1 MADTT
6 VTNVTNANKSIVGR
20 ATSALTDIRRFM
32 NEPAAKRA
40 LPTVLALVVT
50 FIGIILFISMREP
63 AKTTL
68 FSSLSEADKSK
79 VVESLRQNG
88 INVSLDSATGEIL
101 VPSTDYY
108 QSKMLLAAEGLPES
122 LPSGYDNLNDLPMG
136 TSRSVEAVKI
146 RQGLENELARSI
158 NEISGIL
165 GARVHL
171 AIPEKSVF
179 IRERG
184 KPTASVFVKLGAGRS
199 LGGNQIRAIVH
210 LVSSSVPN
218 LPSENV
224 TVVDQHGNL
233 LSKPTDDPTSAMSN
247 RQLEYTMK
255 LEQVYRQRV
264 ISLLTPILGAG
275 NITAQVSVDVDFTT
289 QNVTEEIVDP
299 ESSAIRSEQ
308 ATQDITSEPEAQG
321 IPGAVANTPPL
332 AAELAT
338 DAPAVQSS
346 GSNIKSQSSSSIKNY
361 EVSKRVTATRNPTG
375 TIKRIV
381 AAILIREK
389 FVTNEEGER
398 VLKKISDAEKASI
411 QALVRDAIGFKEERG
426 DSITITG
433 GEFVEDIQLIDV
445 PWYENSAIREL
456 LGKLFTILV
465 LAIVT
470 FGALRPLLSRIL
482 VPGGEG
488 VGLPG
493 GTISVADEDEE
504 EQEKIEVQEGESL
517 EDIKAKLKPKKSAI
531 SADMLDTANTY
542 DDKVAIIRMIVG
554 DEAGRVSSVFRNM
567 MKEGS
572 NASSEEQG

>member
-6 VTNVTNANKSIVGR
+6 VSNINEGKSNLITK
-20 ATSALTDIRRFM
+20 TSSAITDIRRIL

-40 LPTVLALVVT
+40 LPTALALIVT
-50 FIGIILFISMREP
+50 FVGIILFISFREP
-63 AKTTL
+63 SKTTL

-88 INVSLDSATGEIL
+88 INVSLDSATGEVL

-122 LPSGYDNLNDLPMG
+122 LPNGYDSLDNMPMG

-146 RQGLENELARSI
+146 RNGLENELARSI

-171 AIPEKSVF
+171 AIPDKSVF
-179 IRERG
+179 VRERG
-184 KPTASVFVKLGAGRS
+184 KPTASVFIKLGAGRS
-199 LGGNQIRAIVH
+199 LGENQVRAIVH

-233 LSKPTDDPTSAMSN
+233 LSKPSDDINSAMSN

-264 ISLLTPILGAG
+264 LSLLTPILGAG
-275 NITAQVSVDVDFTT
+275 NITAQVNVDVDFTT
-289 QNVTEEIVDP
+289 QNITEEVVDP
-299 ESSAIRSEQ
+299 EASALRSEQ
-308 ATQDITSEPEAQG
+308 ATQDITSEPQAQG
-321 IPGAVANTPPL
+321 VPGAVANTPPL

-338 DAPAVQSS
+338 ENPVPTQAQP
-346 GSNIKSQSSSSIKNY
+346 NIKSQSSSSIKNY
-361 EVSKRVTATRNPTG
+361 EVSKRVSTTTNPTG
-375 TIKRIV
+375 SIKRIV
-381 AAILIREK
+381 AAILIRDK
-389 FVTNEEGER
+389 LVINELGEQ
-398 VLKKISDAEKASI
+398 VLQKISDEEKANLE
-411 QALVRDAIGFKEERG
+411 ALVRDAIGFRENRG
-426 DSITITG
+426 DSITISS
-433 GEFVEDIQLIDV
+433 GEFVEDMQVVEV

-482 VPGGEG
+482 VPTAAVAGGPG
-488 VGLPG
+488 VA
-493 GTISVADEDEE
+493 IAEDEE
-504 EQEKIEVQEGESL
+504 EEAEEKIEVAEGESL

-567 MKEGS
+567 MKQ
-572 NASSEEQG
+572 NAKSEEES

>member
-6 VTNVTNANKSIVGR
+6 VSNVTEGKSNLITKTSNAI
-20 ATSALTDIRRFM
+20 TDIRRIL

-40 LPTVLALVVT
+40 LPTALALIVT
-50 FIGIILFISMREP
+50 FIGIILFISLREP
-63 AKTTL
+63 SKTTL

-88 INVSLDSATGEIL
+88 INVSLDSATGEVL

-122 LPSGYDNLNDLPMG
+122 LPNGYDSLDNMPMG

-146 RQGLENELARSI
+146 RHGLENELARSV

-179 IRERG
+179 VRERG

-199 LGGNQIRAIVH
+199 LGENQIRAIVH

-233 LSKPTDDPTSAMSN
+233 LSKPSDDINSAMSN

-264 ISLLTPILGAG
+264 LSLLTPILGAG
-275 NITAQVSVDVDFTT
+275 NITAQVNVDVDFTT
-289 QNVTEEIVDP
+289 QNITEEVVDP
-299 ESSAIRSEQ
+299 EASALRSEQ
-308 ATQDITSEPEAQG
+308 ATQDITSEPQAQG

-338 DAPAVQSS
+338 ENPVPTQAQP
-346 GSNIKSQSSSSIKNY
+346 NIKSQSSSSIKNY
-361 EVSKRVTATRNPTG
+361 EVSKRVSTTTNPTG

-381 AAILIREK
+381 AAILVRDK
-389 FVTNEEGER
+389 LVTNELGEK
-398 VLKKISDAEKASI
+398 VLQKISDDEKANYE
-411 QALVRDAIGFKEERG
+411 ALVRDAIGFRENRG
-426 DSITITG
+426 DSITISS
-433 GEFVEDIQLIDV
+433 GEFIEDIQVIEV

-482 VPGGEG
+482 VPTAA
-488 VGLPG
+488 VGHGPG
-493 GTISVADEDEE
+493 MAIAEE
-504 EQEKIEVQEGESL
+504 EEEEEESKIEVAEGESL

-567 MKEGS
+567 MKQ
-572 NASSEEQG
+572 NAKSEEES

>member
-6 VTNVTNANKSIVGR
+6 VTNLNEGKSNLITRTSNAI
-20 ATSALTDIRRFM
+20 TDIRRIL

-40 LPTVLALVVT
+40 LPTALALIVT
-50 FIGIILFISMREP
+50 FIGIILFISFREP
-63 AKTTL
+63 SKTTL

-88 INVSLDSATGEIL
+88 INVSLDSATGEVL

-122 LPSGYDNLNDLPMG
+122 LPNGYDSLDNMPMG

-146 RQGLENELARSI
+146 RNGLENELARSI

-171 AIPEKSVF
+171 AIPDKSVF
-179 IRERG
+179 VRERG

-199 LGGNQIRAIVH
+199 LGENQIRAIVH

-233 LSKPTDDPTSAMSN
+233 LSKPSDDINSAMSN

-264 ISLLTPILGAG
+264 LSLLTPILGAG
-275 NITAQVSVDVDFTT
+275 NITAQVNVDVDFTT
-289 QNVTEEIVDP
+289 QNITEEVVDP
-299 ESSAIRSEQ
+299 EASALRSEQ
-308 ATQDITSEPEAQG
+308 ATQDITSEPQAQG

-338 DAPAVQSS
+338 ENPVPTQTQP
-346 GSNIKSQSSSSIKNY
+346 NIKSQSSSSIKNY
-361 EVSKRVTATRNPTG
+361 EVSKRVSTTTNPTG

-381 AAILIREK
+381 AAILIRDK
-389 FVTNEEGER
+389 LVINELGEQ
-398 VLKKISDAEKASI
+398 VLQKISDEEKANLE
-411 QALVRDAIGFKEERG
+411 ALVRDAIGFRENRG
-426 DSITITG
+426 DSITISS
-433 GEFVEDIQLIDV
+433 GEFVEDIQVVEV

-482 VPGGEG
+482 VPTAAVAGGAG
-488 VGLPG
+488 V
-493 GTISVADEDEE
+493 AMAEDEE
-504 EQEKIEVQEGESL
+504 EEAEEKIEVAEGESL

-567 MKEGS
+567 MKQ
-572 NASSEEQG
+572 NAKSEEES

>member
-6 VTNVTNANKSIVGR
+6 VSNVTEGKSNLITKTSNAI
-20 ATSALTDIRRFM
+20 TDIRRIL

-40 LPTVLALVVT
+40 LPTALALIVT
-50 FIGIILFISMREP
+50 FIGIILFISLREP
-63 AKTTL
+63 SKTTL

-88 INVSLDSATGEIL
+88 INVSLDSATGEVL

-122 LPSGYDNLNDLPMG
+122 LPNGYDSLDNMPMG

-146 RQGLENELARSI
+146 RHGLENELARSV

-179 IRERG
+179 VRERG

-199 LGGNQIRAIVH
+199 LGENQIRAIVH

-233 LSKPTDDPTSAMSN
+233 LSKPSDDINSAMSN

-264 ISLLTPILGAG
+264 LSLLTPILGAG
-275 NITAQVSVDVDFTT
+275 NITAQVNVDVDFTT
-289 QNVTEEIVDP
+289 QNITEEVVDP
-299 ESSAIRSEQ
+299 EASALRSEQ
-308 ATQDITSEPEAQG
+308 ATQDITSEPQAQG

-338 DAPAVQSS
+338 ENPVPTQAQP
-346 GSNIKSQSSSSIKNY
+346 NIKSQSSSSIKNY
-361 EVSKRVTATRNPTG
+361 EVSKRVSTTTNPTG

-381 AAILIREK
+381 AAILVRDK
-389 FVTNEEGER
+389 LVTNELGEK
-398 VLKKISDAEKASI
+398 VLQKISDDEKANYE
-411 QALVRDAIGFKEERG
+411 ALVRDAIGFRENRG
-426 DSITITG
+426 DSITISS
-433 GEFVEDIQLIDV
+433 GEFIEDIQVVEV

-482 VPGGEG
+482 VPTAA
-488 VGLPG
+488 VGHGPG
-493 GTISVADEDEE
+493 MAIAEE
-504 EQEKIEVQEGESL
+504 EEEEEESKIEVAEGESL

-567 MKEGS
+567 MKQ
-572 NASSEEQG
+572 NAKSEEES

>member
-6 VTNVTNANKSIVGR
+6 ITNLNEGKSNLITRTSNAI
-20 ATSALTDIRRFM
+20 TDIRRIL

-40 LPTVLALVVT
+40 LPTALALIVT
-50 FIGIILFISMREP
+50 FIGIILFISFREP
-63 AKTTL
+63 TKTTL

-88 INVSLDSATGEIL
+88 INVSLDSATGEVL

-122 LPSGYDNLNDLPMG
+122 LPNGYDSLDNMPMG

-146 RQGLENELARSI
+146 RNGLENELARSI

-171 AIPEKSVF
+171 AIPDKSVF
-179 IRERG
+179 VRERG

-199 LGGNQIRAIVH
+199 LGENQIRAIVH

-233 LSKPTDDPTSAMSN
+233 LSKPSDDINSAMSN

-264 ISLLTPILGAG
+264 LSLLTPILGAG
-275 NITAQVSVDVDFTT
+275 NITAQVNVDVDFTT
-289 QNVTEEIVDP
+289 QNITEEVVDP
-299 ESSAIRSEQ
+299 EASALRSEQ
-308 ATQDITSEPEAQG
+308 ATQDITSEPQAQG

-338 DAPAVQSS
+338 ENPAPTQAQP
-346 GSNIKSQSSSSIKNY
+346 NIKSQSSSSIKNY
-361 EVSKRVTATRNPTG
+361 EVSKRISTTTNPTG

-381 AAILIREK
+381 AAILIRDK
-389 FVTNEEGER
+389 LVINDLGEQ
-398 VLKKISDAEKASI
+398 VLQKISDEEKANLE
-411 QALVRDAIGFKEERG
+411 ALVRDAIGFRENRG
-426 DSITITG
+426 DSITISS
-433 GEFVEDIQLIDV
+433 GEFVEDLQVVEV

-456 LGKLFTILV
+456 LGKLFTILI

-482 VPGGEG
+482 VPTGAVAGGPG
-488 VGLPG
+488 VS
-493 GTISVADEDEE
+493 IAQDDDEE
-504 EQEKIEVQEGESL
+504 EEEDKIEVAEGESL

-567 MKEGS
+567 MKQ
-572 NASSEEQG
+572 NAKTEEES

>member
-6 VTNVTNANKSIVGR
+6 VSNINEGKGNLITK
-20 ATSALTDIRRFM
+20 TSSAITDIRRIL

-40 LPTVLALVVT
+40 LPTALALIVT
-50 FIGIILFISMREP
+50 FIGIILFISFREP
-63 AKTTL
+63 SKTTL

-88 INVSLDSATGEIL
+88 INVSLDSATGEVL

-122 LPSGYDNLNDLPMG
+122 LPNGYDDLDNIPMG

-146 RQGLENELARSI
+146 RNGLENELARSV

-179 IRERG
+179 VRERG

-199 LGGNQIRAIVH
+199 LGENQIRAIVH

-233 LSKPTDDPTSAMSN
+233 LSKPSDDINSAMSN

-264 ISLLTPILGAG
+264 LSLLTPILGPG
-275 NITAQVSVDVDFTT
+275 NITAQVNVDVDFTT
-289 QNVTEEIVDP
+289 QNITEEIVDP
-299 ESSAIRSEQ
+299 EGSALRSEQ
-308 ATQDITSEPEAQG
+308 ATQDTTSEPQAQG
-321 IPGAVANTPPL
+321 VPGAVANTPPL

-338 DAPAVQSS
+338 ENPAAAQSQP
-346 GSNIKSQSSSSIKNY
+346 NIKSQSSSSIKNY
-361 EVSKRVTATRNPTG
+361 EVSKRVSTTTNPTG

-381 AAILIREK
+381 AAILIRDK
-389 FVTNEEGER
+389 LVTNEIGEQ
-398 VLKKISDAEKASI
+398 VLQKISEEEKTNLE
-411 QALVRDAIGFKEERG
+411 ALVRDAIGFRENRG
-426 DSITITG
+426 DSITISS
-433 GEFVEDIQLIDV
+433 GEFIEDLEVIEV

-482 VPGGEG
+482 VPAGSGAMVGG
-488 VGLPG
+488 PG
-493 GTISVADEDEE
+493 IAAEE
-504 EQEKIEVQEGESL
+504 EEEEEEDKIEVAEGESL

-567 MKEGS
+567 MKQ
-572 NASSEEQG
+572 NAKSEEQN

>member
-6 VTNVTNANKSIVGR
+6 VTNITDDKKNSLIGKTSNAI
-20 ATSALTDIRRFM
+20 TDIRRFM

-50 FIGIILFISMREP
+50 FIGILLFISMREP

-122 LPSGYDNLNDLPMG
+122 LPSGYDNLDNLPMG

-184 KPTASVFVKLGAGRS
+184 NPTASIFVKLGAGRS
-199 LGGNQIRAIVH
+199 LGENQIRAIVH

-218 LPSENV
+218 LPSQNV

-233 LSKPTDDPTSAMSN
+233 LSKPSDDPTAAMSN

-264 ISLLTPILGAG
+264 LSLLTPILGAG
-275 NITAQVSVDVDFTT
+275 NITAQVNVDVDFTT

-338 DAPAVQSS
+338 EAPASNQS

-361 EVSKRVTATRNPTG
+361 EVSKRVTATQNPTG

-389 FVTNEEGER
+389 LVTNEAGER
-398 VLKKISDAEKASI
+398 VLEKISDEEKASL
-411 QALVRDAIGFKEERG
+411 QALVRDAIGFKDERG
-426 DSITITG
+426 DSITISS
-433 GEFVEDIQLIDV
+433 GEFVEDIQMIEV

-470 FGALRPLLSRIL
+470 FGVLRPLLSRIL
-482 VPGGEG
+482 VPAGQAAG
-488 VGLPG
+488 VP
-493 GTISVADEDEE
+493 GTISIADEE
-504 EQEKIEVQEGESL
+504 EEEEDKIEVQEGESL

-567 MKEGS
+567 MKQGS
-572 NASSEEQG
+572 TSSEEQN

>member
-6 VTNVTNANKSIVGR
+6 VSNINEGKSNLITKTSNAI
-20 ATSALTDIRRFM
+20 TDIRRIL

-40 LPTVLALVVT
+40 LPTALALIVT
-50 FIGIILFISMREP
+50 FVGIILFISFREP
-63 AKTTL
+63 SKTTL

-88 INVSLDSATGEIL
+88 INVSLDSATGEVL

-122 LPSGYDNLNDLPMG
+122 LPNGYDSLDNMPMG

-146 RQGLENELARSI
+146 RNGLENELARSI

-171 AIPEKSVF
+171 AIPDKSVF
-179 IRERG
+179 VRERG

-199 LGGNQIRAIVH
+199 LGENQIRAIVH

-233 LSKPTDDPTSAMSN
+233 LSKPSDDINSAMSN

-264 ISLLTPILGAG
+264 LSLLTPILGAG
-275 NITAQVSVDVDFTT
+275 NITAQVNVDVDFTT
-289 QNVTEEIVDP
+289 QNITEEVVDP
-299 ESSAIRSEQ
+299 EASALRSEQ
-308 ATQDITSEPEAQG
+308 ATQDITSEPQAQG

-338 DAPAVQSS
+338 ENPVPTQAQP
-346 GSNIKSQSSSSIKNY
+346 NIKSQSSSSIKNY
-361 EVSKRVTATRNPTG
+361 EVSKRVSTTTNPTG

-381 AAILIREK
+381 AAILIRDK
-389 FVTNEEGER
+389 LVINELGEQ
-398 VLKKISDAEKASI
+398 VLQKISDEEKANLE
-411 QALVRDAIGFKEERG
+411 ALVRDAIGFRENRG
-426 DSITITG
+426 DSITISS
-433 GEFVEDIQLIDV
+433 GEFVEDLQVVEV

-456 LGKLFTILV
+456 LGKLFTILI

-482 VPGGEG
+482 VPTAAVAGGPG
-488 VGLPG
+488 VA
-493 GTISVADEDEE
+493 IAQDEE
-504 EQEKIEVQEGESL
+504 EEEEDKIEVAEGESL

-567 MKEGS
+567 MKQNS
-572 NASSEEQG
+572 

>member
-6 VTNVTNANKSIVGR
+6 VTNLNEGKSNLITRTSNAI
-20 ATSALTDIRRFM
+20 TDIRRIL

-40 LPTVLALVVT
+40 LPTALALIVT
-50 FIGIILFISMREP
+50 FIGIILFISFREP
-63 AKTTL
+63 SKTTL

-88 INVSLDSATGEIL
+88 INVSLDSATGEVL

-122 LPSGYDNLNDLPMG
+122 LPNGYDSLDNMPMG

-146 RQGLENELARSI
+146 RNGLENELARSI

-171 AIPEKSVF
+171 AIPDKSVF
-179 IRERG
+179 VRERG

-199 LGGNQIRAIVH
+199 LGENQIRAIVH

-233 LSKPTDDPTSAMSN
+233 LSKPSDDINSAMSN

-264 ISLLTPILGAG
+264 LSLLTPILGAG
-275 NITAQVSVDVDFTT
+275 NITAQVNVDVDFTT
-289 QNVTEEIVDP
+289 QNITEEVVDP
-299 ESSAIRSEQ
+299 EASALRSEQ
-308 ATQDITSEPEAQG
+308 ATQDITSEPQAQG

-338 DAPAVQSS
+338 ENPVPTQAQP
-346 GSNIKSQSSSSIKNY
+346 NIKSQSSSSIKNY
-361 EVSKRVTATRNPTG
+361 EVSKRVSTTTNPTG

-381 AAILIREK
+381 AAILIRDK
-389 FVTNEEGER
+389 LVINELGEQ
-398 VLKKISDAEKASI
+398 VLQKISDEEKANLE
-411 QALVRDAIGFKEERG
+411 ALVRDAIGFRENRG
-426 DSITITG
+426 DSITISS
-433 GEFVEDIQLIDV
+433 GEFVEDMQVVEV

-482 VPGGEG
+482 VPTAAVAGGAG
-488 VGLPG
+488 V
-493 GTISVADEDEE
+493 AMAEDEE
-504 EQEKIEVQEGESL
+504 EEEEEKIEVAEGESL

-567 MKEGS
+567 MKQ
-572 NASSEEQG
+572 NAKSEEES

>member
-6 VTNVTNANKSIVGR
+6 VTNANENKSNLITR
-20 ATSALTDIRRFM
+20 TNSYITNIRRFLD
-32 NEPAAKRA
+32 EPAAKRA
-40 LPTVLALVVT
+40 LPTVLALIVAFVGILI
-50 FIGIILFISMREP
+50 FITMKEP

-68 FSSLSEADKSK
+68 FSSLTEGDKAK
-79 VVESLRQNG
+79 VVESLRQKG
-88 INVSLDSATGEIL
+88 IDVSLDSATGEVL

-122 LPSGYDNLNDLPMG
+122 LPSGYDNLSDLPMG

-146 RQGLENELARSI
+146 RQSQESELARSI

-171 AIPEKSVF
+171 AIPDKSVF
-179 IRERG
+179 VREKG
-184 KPTASVFVKLGAGRS
+184 NPTASVFVKLGAGRS
-199 LGGNQIRAIVH
+199 LGENQVRAIVH

-233 LSKPTDDPTSAMSN
+233 LSRPSNDPTSALSN

-275 NITAQVSVDVDFTT
+275 NITAQVNVDVDFTT

-299 ESSAIRSEQ
+299 EGTALRSEQ
-308 ATQDITSEPEAQG
+308 ATQDLTSEPEAIG
-321 IPGAVANTPPL
+321 IPGAVANTPPI
-332 AAELAT
+332 AADLAT
-338 DAPAVQSS
+338 GAPESAPA
-346 GSNIKSQSSSSIKNY
+346 GSKVKSQSSSSIKNY
-361 EVSKRVTATRNPTG
+361 EVSKRVTAIRNPTG
-375 TIKRIV
+375 QIKRIV
-381 AAILIREK
+381 AAILVRDKMVMNELGENVLQKLSEEEK
-389 FVTNEEGER
+389 SNLE
-398 VLKKISDAEKASI
+398 S
-411 QALVRDAIGFKEERG
+411 LVRDAIGFKQERG
-426 DSITITG
+426 DSITISS
-433 GEFVEDIQLIDV
+433 GEFVDEIALSTV

-470 FGALRPLLSRIL
+470 FGALRPLLNRIL
-482 VPGGEG
+482 VP
-488 VGLPG
+488 VG
-493 GTISVADEDEE
+493 GTMVDGSVGAGSMDDEE
-504 EQEKIEVQEGESL
+504 EEEDKIEVQEGESL

-531 SADMLDTANTY
+531 SPDMLDTANTY
-542 DDKVAIIRMIVG
+542 DDKVAVIRMIVG
-554 DEAGRVSSVFRNM
+554 DEAGRVSSVFKAL
-567 MKEGS
+567 MKQGNKKE
-572 NASSEEQG
+572 AEES

>member
-6 VTNVTNANKSIVGR
+6 VTNANENKSNLITR
-20 ATSALTDIRRFM
+20 TNSYITNIRRFLD
-32 NEPAAKRA
+32 EPAAKRA
-40 LPTVLALVVT
+40 LPTVLALIVAFV
-50 FIGIILFISMREP
+50 GILIFISMKEP

-68 FSSLSEADKSK
+68 FSSLTEGDKAK
-79 VVESLRQNG
+79 VVESLRQKG
-88 INVSLDSATGEIL
+88 IDVSLDSATGEVL

-122 LPSGYDNLNDLPMG
+122 MPSGYDNLSDLPMG

-146 RQGLENELARSI
+146 RQSQESELARSI

-171 AIPEKSVF
+171 AIPDKSVF
-179 IRERG
+179 VREKG
-184 KPTASVFVKLGAGRS
+184 NPTASVFVKLGAGRS
-199 LGGNQIRAIVH
+199 LGENQVRAIVH

-233 LSKPTDDPTSAMSN
+233 LSRPTNDPTSALSN

-275 NITAQVSVDVDFTT
+275 NITAQVNVDVDFTT

-299 ESSAIRSEQ
+299 EGTALRSEQ
-308 ATQDITSEPEAQG
+308 ATQDLTSEPEAIG
-321 IPGAVANTPPL
+321 IPGAVANTPPI
-332 AAELAT
+332 AADLAT
-338 DAPAVQSS
+338 GAPESAPA
-346 GSNIKSQSSSSIKNY
+346 GSKVKSQSSSSIKNY
-361 EVSKRVTATRNPTG
+361 EVSKRVTAIRNPTG
-375 TIKRIV
+375 QIKRIV
-381 AAILIREK
+381 AAILVRDKMVMNELGENVLQKLSEEEK
-389 FVTNEEGER
+389 SNLE
-398 VLKKISDAEKASI
+398 S
-411 QALVRDAIGFKEERG
+411 LVRDAIGFKQERG
-426 DSITITG
+426 DSITISS
-433 GEFVEDIQLIDV
+433 GEFVDEIALSTV

-470 FGALRPLLSRIL
+470 FGALRPLLNRIL
-482 VPGGEG
+482 VP
-488 VGLPG
+488 VG
-493 GTISVADEDEE
+493 GTMVDGSVGAGSMDDEE
-504 EQEKIEVQEGESL
+504 EEEDKIEVQEGESL

-531 SADMLDTANTY
+531 SPDMLDTANTY
-542 DDKVAIIRMIVG
+542 DDKVAVIRMIVG
-554 DEAGRVSSVFRNM
+554 DEAGRVSSVFKAL
-567 MKEGS
+567 MKQGNKKE
-572 NASSEEQG
+572 AEES

>member
-6 VTNVTNANKSIVGR
+6 VSNINEGKSSLITK
-20 ATSALTDIRRFM
+20 TSSAITDIRRIL

-40 LPTVLALVVT
+40 LPTALALIVT
-50 FIGIILFISMREP
+50 FVGIILFISFREP
-63 AKTTL
+63 SKTTL

-88 INVSLDSATGEIL
+88 INVSLDSATGEVL

-122 LPSGYDNLNDLPMG
+122 LPNGYDSLDNMPMG

-146 RQGLENELARSI
+146 RNGLENELARSI

-171 AIPEKSVF
+171 AIPDKSVF
-179 IRERG
+179 VRERG

-199 LGGNQIRAIVH
+199 LGENQIRAIVH

-233 LSKPTDDPTSAMSN
+233 LSKPSDDINSAMSN

-264 ISLLTPILGAG
+264 LSLLTPILGAG
-275 NITAQVSVDVDFTT
+275 NITAQVNVDVDFTT
-289 QNVTEEIVDP
+289 QNITEEVVDP
-299 ESSAIRSEQ
+299 EASALRSEQ
-308 ATQDITSEPEAQG
+308 ATQDITSEPQAQG

-338 DAPAVQSS
+338 ENPVPTQAQP
-346 GSNIKSQSSSSIKNY
+346 NIKSQSSSSIKNY
-361 EVSKRVTATRNPTG
+361 EVSKRVSTTTNPTG

-381 AAILIREK
+381 AAILIRDK
-389 FVTNEEGER
+389 LVINELGEQ
-398 VLKKISDAEKASI
+398 VLQKISDEEKANLE
-411 QALVRDAIGFKEERG
+411 ALVRDAIGFRENRG
-426 DSITITG
+426 DSITISS
-433 GEFVEDIQLIDV
+433 GEFVEDMQVVEV

-482 VPGGEG
+482 VPTAAVAGGPG
-488 VGLPG
+488 V
-493 GTISVADEDEE
+493 AMAQDEE
-504 EQEKIEVQEGESL
+504 EEEEDKIEVAEGESL

-567 MKEGS
+567 MKQ
-572 NASSEEQG
+572 NTKSEEES

>member
-6 VTNVTNANKSIVGR
+6 VSNINEGKSNLITK
-20 ATSALTDIRRFM
+20 TSSAITDIRRIL

-40 LPTVLALVVT
+40 LPTALALIVT
-50 FIGIILFISMREP
+50 FVGIILFISFREP
-63 AKTTL
+63 SKTTL

-88 INVSLDSATGEIL
+88 INVSLDSATGEVL

-122 LPSGYDNLNDLPMG
+122 LPNGYDSLDNMPMG

-146 RQGLENELARSI
+146 RNGLENELARSI

-171 AIPEKSVF
+171 AIPDKSVF
-179 IRERG
+179 VRERG

-199 LGGNQIRAIVH
+199 LGENQIRAIVH

-233 LSKPTDDPTSAMSN
+233 LSKPSDDINSAMSN

-264 ISLLTPILGAG
+264 LSLLTPILGAG
-275 NITAQVSVDVDFTT
+275 NITAQVNVDVDFTT
-289 QNVTEEIVDP
+289 QNITEEVVDP
-299 ESSAIRSEQ
+299 EASALRSEQ
-308 ATQDITSEPEAQG
+308 ATQDITSEPQAQG

-338 DAPAVQSS
+338 ENPVPTQAQP
-346 GSNIKSQSSSSIKNY
+346 NIKSQSSSSIKNY
-361 EVSKRVTATRNPTG
+361 EVSKRVSTTTNPTG

-381 AAILIREK
+381 AAILIRDK
-389 FVTNEEGER
+389 LVINELGEQ
-398 VLKKISDAEKASI
+398 VLQKISDEEKANLE
-411 QALVRDAIGFKEERG
+411 ALVRDAIGFRENRG
-426 DSITITG
+426 DSITISS
-433 GEFVEDIQLIDV
+433 GEFVEDMQVVEV

-482 VPGGEG
+482 VPTAAVAGGPG
-488 VGLPG
+488 VA
-493 GTISVADEDEE
+493 IAQDEE
-504 EQEKIEVQEGESL
+504 EEEEDKIEVAEGESL

-567 MKEGS
+567 MKQNS
-572 NASSEEQG
+572 KSEEES

>member
-6 VTNVTNANKSIVGR
+6 VTNLNEGKSNLITRTSNAI
-20 ATSALTDIRRFM
+20 TDIRRIL

-40 LPTVLALVVT
+40 LPTALALIVT
-50 FIGIILFISMREP
+50 FIGIILFISFREP
-63 AKTTL
+63 SKTTL

-88 INVSLDSATGEIL
+88 INVSLDSATGEVL

-122 LPSGYDNLNDLPMG
+122 LPNGYDSLDNMPMG

-146 RQGLENELARSI
+146 RNGLENELARSI

-171 AIPEKSVF
+171 AIPDKSVF
-179 IRERG
+179 VRERG

-199 LGGNQIRAIVH
+199 LGENQIRAIVH

-233 LSKPTDDPTSAMSN
+233 LSKPSDDINSAMSN

-264 ISLLTPILGAG
+264 LSLLTPILGAG
-275 NITAQVSVDVDFTT
+275 NITAQVNVDVDFTT
-289 QNVTEEIVDP
+289 QNITEEVVDP
-299 ESSAIRSEQ
+299 EASALRSEQ
-308 ATQDITSEPEAQG
+308 ATQDITSEPQAQG

-338 DAPAVQSS
+338 ENPVPTQAQP
-346 GSNIKSQSSSSIKNY
+346 NIKSQSSSSIKNY
-361 EVSKRVTATRNPTG
+361 EVSKRVSTTTNPTG

-381 AAILIREK
+381 AAILIRDK
-389 FVTNEEGER
+389 LVINELGEQ
-398 VLKKISDAEKASI
+398 VLQKISEEEKANLES
-411 QALVRDAIGFKEERG
+411 LVRDAIGFRENRG
-426 DSITITG
+426 DSITISS
-433 GEFVEDIQLIDV
+433 GEFVDDLQVVEV

-456 LGKLFTILV
+456 LGKLFTILI

-482 VPGGEG
+482 VPTAAVAGGPG
-488 VGLPG
+488 VA
-493 GTISVADEDEE
+493 IAEDEE
-504 EQEKIEVQEGESL
+504 EEAEEKIEVAEGESL

-567 MKEGS
+567 MKQ
-572 NASSEEQG
+572 NAKSEEES

>member
-6 VTNVTNANKSIVGR
+6 VSNINEGKSNLITK
-20 ATSALTDIRRFM
+20 TSSAITDIRRIL

-40 LPTVLALVVT
+40 LPTALALIVT
-50 FIGIILFISMREP
+50 FVGIILFISFREP
-63 AKTTL
+63 SKTTL

-88 INVSLDSATGEIL
+88 INVSLDSATGEVL

-122 LPSGYDNLNDLPMG
+122 LPNGYDSLDNMPMG

-146 RQGLENELARSI
+146 RNGLENELARSI

-171 AIPEKSVF
+171 AIPDKSVF
-179 IRERG
+179 VRERG

-199 LGGNQIRAIVH
+199 LGENQIRAIVH

-233 LSKPTDDPTSAMSN
+233 LSKPSDDINSAMSN

-264 ISLLTPILGAG
+264 LSLLTPILGAG
-275 NITAQVSVDVDFTT
+275 NITAQVNVDVDFTT
-289 QNVTEEIVDP
+289 QNITEEVVDP
-299 ESSAIRSEQ
+299 EASALRSEQ
-308 ATQDITSEPEAQG
+308 ATQDITSEPQAQG

-338 DAPAVQSS
+338 ENPVPTQAQP
-346 GSNIKSQSSSSIKNY
+346 NIKSQSSSSIKNY
-361 EVSKRVTATRNPTG
+361 EVSKRVSTTTNPTG

-381 AAILIREK
+381 AAILIRDK
-389 FVTNEEGER
+389 LVINELGEQ
-398 VLKKISDAEKASI
+398 VLQKISDEEKANLE
-411 QALVRDAIGFKEERG
+411 ALVRDAIGFRENRG
-426 DSITITG
+426 DSITISS
-433 GEFVEDIQLIDV
+433 GEFVEDMQVVEV

-482 VPGGEG
+482 VPTAAVAGGPG
-488 VGLPG
+488 V
-493 GTISVADEDEE
+493 AMAQDEE
-504 EQEKIEVQEGESL
+504 EEEEEKIEVAEGESL

-567 MKEGS
+567 MKQNS
-572 NASSEEQG
+572 KSEEES

>member
-6 VTNVTNANKSIVGR
+6 VSNINEGKSNLITK
-20 ATSALTDIRRFM
+20 TSSAITDIRRIL

-40 LPTVLALVVT
+40 LPTAVALIVT
-50 FIGIILFISMREP
+50 FVAIILFISFREP
-63 AKTTL
+63 SKTTL

-88 INVSLDSATGEIL
+88 INVSLDSATGEVL

-122 LPSGYDNLNDLPMG
+122 LPNGYDSLDNMPMG

-146 RQGLENELARSI
+146 RNGLENELARSI

-171 AIPEKSVF
+171 AIPDKSVF
-179 IRERG
+179 VRERG

-199 LGGNQIRAIVH
+199 LGENQIRAIVH

-233 LSKPTDDPTSAMSN
+233 LSKPSDDINSAMSN

-264 ISLLTPILGAG
+264 LSLLTPILGAG
-275 NITAQVSVDVDFTT
+275 NITAQVNVDVDFTT
-289 QNVTEEIVDP
+289 QNITEEVVDP
-299 ESSAIRSEQ
+299 EASALRSEQ
-308 ATQDITSEPEAQG
+308 ATQDITSEPQAQG

-338 DAPAVQSS
+338 ENPVPTQAQP
-346 GSNIKSQSSSSIKNY
+346 NIKSQSSSSIKNY
-361 EVSKRVTATRNPTG
+361 EVSKRVSTTTNPTG

-381 AAILIREK
+381 AAILIRDK
-389 FVTNEEGER
+389 LVINELGEQ
-398 VLKKISDAEKASI
+398 VLQKISDEEKANLE
-411 QALVRDAIGFKEERG
+411 ALVRDAIGFRENRG
-426 DSITITG
+426 DSITISS
-433 GEFVEDIQLIDV
+433 GEFVEDLQVVEV

-456 LGKLFTILV
+456 LGKLFTILI

-482 VPGGEG
+482 IPTAAVAGGPG
-488 VGLPG
+488 VSI
-493 GTISVADEDEE
+493 TQDEDEE
-504 EQEKIEVQEGESL
+504 EQEDKIEVAEGESL

-567 MKEGS
+567 MKQ
-572 NASSEEQG
+572 NAKSEEES

>member
-6 VTNVTNANKSIVGR
+6 ISNASEGKSLIAR
-20 ATSALTDIRRFM
+20 TTSAITDIRRIL

-40 LPTVLALVVT
+40 LPTALALIVT
-50 FIGIILFISMREP
+50 FIGIILFISFREP

-68 FSSLSEADKSK
+68 FSSLSESDKSK

-122 LPSGYDNLNDLPMG
+122 LPSGYDNLDNLPMG

-146 RQGLENELARSI
+146 RHSLESELARSV

-179 IRERG
+179 VRERG

-199 LGGNQIRAIVH
+199 LGENQIRAIVH
-210 LVSSSVPN
+210 LVSSSVAN

-233 LSKPTDDPTSAMSN
+233 LSKPTNDPTSAMSN

-264 ISLLTPILGAG
+264 LSLLTPILGAG
-275 NITAQVSVDVDFTT
+275 NITAQVNVDVDFTT
-289 QNVTEEIVDP
+289 QNITEEIVDP
-299 ESSAIRSEQ
+299 EGSVLRSEQ
-308 ATQDITSEPEAQG
+308 ATQDTTSEPEAQG

-332 AAELAT
+332 AADLAT
-338 DAPAVQSS
+338 ESPVATQAQSK
-346 GSNIKSQSSSSIKNY
+346 IKSQSSSSIKNY
-361 EVSKRVTATRNPTG
+361 EVSKRVSTTTNPTG

-381 AAILIREK
+381 AAILIRDK
-389 FVTNEEGER
+389 FVFNELGER
-398 VLKKISDAEKASI
+398 VLQKISDEEKANI
-411 QALVRDAIGFKEERG
+411 EALVRDAIGFRENRG
-426 DSITITG
+426 DSITISS
-433 GEFVEDIQLIDV
+433 GEFVEDIEVIDV

-470 FGALRPLLSRIL
+470 FGALRPLLGRIL
-482 VPGGEG
+482 VPAGAG
-488 VGLPG
+488 VGIAGPG
-493 GTISVADEDEE
+493 ISVSEDDEE
-504 EQEKIEVQEGESL
+504 EEQDKIEVQEG
-517 EDIKAKLKPKKSAI
+517 
-531 SADMLDTANTY
+531 
-542 DDKVAIIRMIVG
+542 
-554 DEAGRVSSVFRNM
+554 
-567 MKEGS
+567 
-572 NASSEEQG
+572 

>member
-6 VTNVTNANKSIVGR
+6 VSNINEGKSNLITK
-20 ATSALTDIRRFM
+20 TSSAITDIRRIL

-40 LPTVLALVVT
+40 LPTALALIVT
-50 FIGIILFISMREP
+50 FVGIILFISFREP
-63 AKTTL
+63 SKTTL

-88 INVSLDSATGEIL
+88 INVSLDSATGEVL

-122 LPSGYDNLNDLPMG
+122 LPNGYDSLDNMPMG

-146 RQGLENELARSI
+146 RNGLENELARSI

-171 AIPEKSVF
+171 AIPDKSVF
-179 IRERG
+179 VRERG

-199 LGGNQIRAIVH
+199 LGENQIRAIVH

-233 LSKPTDDPTSAMSN
+233 LSKPSDDINSAMSN

-264 ISLLTPILGAG
+264 LSLLTPILGPG
-275 NITAQVSVDVDFTT
+275 NITAQVNVDVDFTT
-289 QNVTEEIVDP
+289 QNITEEVVDP
-299 ESSAIRSEQ
+299 EASALRSEQ
-308 ATQDITSEPEAQG
+308 ATQDITSEPQAQG

-338 DAPAVQSS
+338 ENPVPTQAQP
-346 GSNIKSQSSSSIKNY
+346 NIKSQSSSSIKNY
-361 EVSKRVTATRNPTG
+361 EVSKRVSTTTNPTG

-381 AAILIREK
+381 AAILIRDK
-389 FVTNEEGER
+389 LVINELGEQ
-398 VLKKISDAEKASI
+398 VLQKISDEEKANLE
-411 QALVRDAIGFKEERG
+411 ALVRDAIGFRENRG
-426 DSITITG
+426 DSITISS
-433 GEFVEDIQLIDV
+433 GEFVEDLQVVEV

-456 LGKLFTILV
+456 LGKLFTILI

-482 VPGGEG
+482 VPTAAVAGGPG
-488 VGLPG
+488 VA
-493 GTISVADEDEE
+493 IAQDEE
-504 EQEKIEVQEGESL
+504 EEEEDKIEVAEGESL

-567 MKEGS
+567 MKQNS
-572 NASSEEQG
+572 KSEEES

>member
-6 VTNVTNANKSIVGR
+6 VTNLNESKSNLISRTSNAI
-20 ATSALTDIRRFM
+20 TDIRRIL

-40 LPTVLALVVT
+40 LPTALALIVT
-50 FIGIILFISMREP
+50 FIGIILFISFREP
-63 AKTTL
+63 SKTTL

-88 INVSLDSATGEIL
+88 INVSLDSATGEVL

-122 LPSGYDNLNDLPMG
+122 LPNGYDSLDNMPMG

-146 RQGLENELARSI
+146 RNGLENELARSI

-171 AIPEKSVF
+171 AIPDKSVF
-179 IRERG
+179 VRERG

-199 LGGNQIRAIVH
+199 LGENQIRAIVH

-233 LSKPTDDPTSAMSN
+233 LSKPSDDINSAMSN

-264 ISLLTPILGAG
+264 LSLLTPILGAG
-275 NITAQVSVDVDFTT
+275 NITAQVNVDVDFTT
-289 QNVTEEIVDP
+289 QNITEEVVDP
-299 ESSAIRSEQ
+299 EASALRSEQ
-308 ATQDITSEPEAQG
+308 ATQDITSEPQAQG
-321 IPGAVANTPPL
+321 VPGAVANTPPL

-338 DAPAVQSS
+338 ENPVPTQAQP
-346 GSNIKSQSSSSIKNY
+346 NIKSQSSSSIKNY
-361 EVSKRVTATRNPTG
+361 EVSKRVSTTTNPTG

-381 AAILIREK
+381 AAILIRDK
-389 FVTNEEGER
+389 LVINELGEQ
-398 VLKKISDAEKASI
+398 VLQKISDEEKANLE
-411 QALVRDAIGFKEERG
+411 ALVRDAIGFRENRG
-426 DSITITG
+426 DSITISS
-433 GEFVEDIQLIDV
+433 GEFVEDILVVEV

-456 LGKLFTILV
+456 LGKLFTILI

-482 VPGGEG
+482 VPTAAVAGGPG
-488 VGLPG
+488 VA
-493 GTISVADEDEE
+493 IAEDEE
-504 EQEKIEVQEGESL
+504 EDEEDKIEVAEGESL

-567 MKEGS
+567 MKQ
-572 NASSEEQG
+572 NAKSEEES

>member
-6 VTNVTNANKSIVGR
+6 VSNINEGKSNLIKKTSNAI
-20 ATSALTDIRRFM
+20 TDIRRIL

-40 LPTVLALVVT
+40 LPTALALIVT
-50 FIGIILFISMREP
+50 FIGIILFISFREP
-63 AKTTL
+63 SKTTL

-79 VVESLRQNG
+79 VVQSLRQNG
-88 INVSLDSATGEIL
+88 INVSLDSATGEVL

-122 LPSGYDNLNDLPMG
+122 LPNGYESLDNMPMG

-146 RQGLENELARSI
+146 RNGLENELARSI

-171 AIPEKSVF
+171 AIPDKSVF
-179 IRERG
+179 VRERG

-199 LGGNQIRAIVH
+199 LGENQIRAIVH

-233 LSKPTDDPTSAMSN
+233 LSKPSDDINSAMSN

-264 ISLLTPILGAG
+264 LSLLTPILGAG
-275 NITAQVSVDVDFTT
+275 NITAQVNVDVDFTT
-289 QNVTEEIVDP
+289 QNITEEVVDP
-299 ESSAIRSEQ
+299 EASALRSEQ
-308 ATQDITSEPEAQG
+308 ATQDITSEPQAQG

-338 DAPAVQSS
+338 ENPVPTQAQP
-346 GSNIKSQSSSSIKNY
+346 NIKSQSSSSIKNY
-361 EVSKRVTATRNPTG
+361 EVSKRVSTTTNPTG

-381 AAILIREK
+381 AAILIRDK
-389 FVTNEEGER
+389 LVINELGEQ
-398 VLKKISDAEKASI
+398 VLQKISDEEKENLE
-411 QALVRDAIGFKEERG
+411 ALVRDAIGFRENRG
-426 DSITITG
+426 DSITISS
-433 GEFVEDIQLIDV
+433 GEFVDDLQVVEV

-456 LGKLFTILV
+456 LGKLFTILI

-482 VPGGEG
+482 VPTAAVAGGPG
-488 VGLPG
+488 V
-493 GTISVADEDEE
+493 AMAEDEE
-504 EQEKIEVQEGESL
+504 EEAEEKIEVAEGESL

-567 MKEGS
+567 MKQ
-572 NASSEEQG
+572 NAKSEEES

>member
-6 VTNVTNANKSIVGR
+6 VTNANENKSNLITR
-20 ATSALTDIRRFM
+20 TNSYITNIRRFLD
-32 NEPAAKRA
+32 EPAAKRA
-40 LPTVLALVVT
+40 LPTVLALIVAFVGILI
-50 FIGIILFISMREP
+50 FITMKEP

-68 FSSLSEADKSK
+68 FSSLTEGDKAK
-79 VVESLRQNG
+79 VVESLRQKG
-88 INVSLDSATGEIL
+88 IDVSLDSATGEVL

-122 LPSGYDNLNDLPMG
+122 LPSGYDNLSDLPMG

-146 RQGLENELARSI
+146 RQRQESELARSI

-171 AIPEKSVF
+171 AIPDKSVF
-179 IRERG
+179 VREKG
-184 KPTASVFVKLGAGRS
+184 NPTASVFVKLGAGRS
-199 LGGNQIRAIVH
+199 LGENQVRAIVH

-233 LSKPTDDPTSAMSN
+233 LSRPTNDPTSALSN

-275 NITAQVSVDVDFTT
+275 NITAQVNVDVDFTT

-299 ESSAIRSEQ
+299 EGTALRSEQ
-308 ATQDITSEPEAQG
+308 ATQDLTSEPEAIG
-321 IPGAVANTPPL
+321 IPGAVANTPPI
-332 AAELAT
+332 AADLAT
-338 DAPAVQSS
+338 GAPESAPA
-346 GSNIKSQSSSSIKNY
+346 GSKVKSQSSSSIKNY
-361 EVSKRVTATRNPTG
+361 EISKRVTAIRNPTG
-375 TIKRIV
+375 QIKRIV
-381 AAILIREK
+381 AAILVRDKMVMNELGENVLQKLSDEEK
-389 FVTNEEGER
+389 SNLE
-398 VLKKISDAEKASI
+398 S
-411 QALVRDAIGFKEERG
+411 LVRDAIGFKQERG
-426 DSITITG
+426 DSITISS
-433 GEFVEDIQLIDV
+433 GEFVDEIALSTV

-470 FGALRPLLSRIL
+470 FGALRPLLNRIL
-482 VPGGEG
+482 VPA
-488 VGLPG
+488 G
-493 GTISVADEDEE
+493 GTMAEGSLGTGSMDEE
-504 EQEKIEVQEGESL
+504 EEEEDKIEVQEGESL

-531 SADMLDTANTY
+531 SPDMLDTANTY
-542 DDKVAIIRMIVG
+542 DDKVAVIRMIVG
-554 DEAGRVSSVFRNM
+554 DEAGRVSSVFKAL
-567 MKEGS
+567 MKQGNKKE
-572 NASSEEQG
+572 AEES

>member
-6 VTNVTNANKSIVGR
+6 VSNVTEGKSNLITKTSNAI
-20 ATSALTDIRRFM
+20 TDIRRIL

-40 LPTVLALVVT
+40 LPTALALIVL
-50 FIGIILFISMREP
+50 FIGIILFISLREP
-63 AKTTL
+63 SKTTL

-88 INVSLDSATGEIL
+88 INVSLDSATGEVL

-122 LPSGYDNLNDLPMG
+122 LPNGYDSLDNMPMG

-146 RQGLENELARSI
+146 RHGLENELARSV

-179 IRERG
+179 VRERG

-199 LGGNQIRAIVH
+199 LGENQIRAIVH

-233 LSKPTDDPTSAMSN
+233 LSKPSDDINSAMSN

-264 ISLLTPILGAG
+264 LSLLTPILGAG
-275 NITAQVSVDVDFTT
+275 NITAQVNVDVDFTT
-289 QNVTEEIVDP
+289 QNITEEVVDP
-299 ESSAIRSEQ
+299 EASALRSEQ
-308 ATQDITSEPEAQG
+308 ATQDITSEPQAQG

-338 DAPAVQSS
+338 ENPAPTQTQP
-346 GSNIKSQSSSSIKNY
+346 NIKSQSSSSIKNY
-361 EVSKRVTATRNPTG
+361 EVSKRVSTTTNPTG

-381 AAILIREK
+381 AAILVRDK
-389 FVTNEEGER
+389 LVTNELGEK
-398 VLKKISDAEKASI
+398 VLQKISDDEEADLE
-411 QALVRDAIGFKEERG
+411 ALVRNAIGFRENRG
-426 DSITITG
+426 DSITISS
-433 GEFVEDIQLIDV
+433 GEFVEDIQVVEV

-482 VPGGEG
+482 VPTAA
-488 VGLPG
+488 VGTGPG
-493 GTISVADEDEE
+493 MAIAEDEE
-504 EQEKIEVQEGESL
+504 EEEEDKIEVAEGESL

-567 MKEGS
+567 MKQ
-572 NASSEEQG
+572 NAKSEEES

>member
-6 VTNVTNANKSIVGR
+6 VTNLNEGKSNLITKTSNAI
-20 ATSALTDIRRFM
+20 TDIRRIL

-40 LPTVLALVVT
+40 LPTALALIVT
-50 FIGIILFISMREP
+50 FIGIILFISFREP
-63 AKTTL
+63 SKTTL

-88 INVSLDSATGEIL
+88 ISVSLDTATGEVL

-122 LPSGYDNLNDLPMG
+122 LPNGYDSLDNMPMG

-146 RQGLENELARSI
+146 RNGLENELARSI

-171 AIPEKSVF
+171 AIPDKSVF
-179 IRERG
+179 VRERG

-199 LGGNQIRAIVH
+199 LGENQIRAIVH

-233 LSKPTDDPTSAMSN
+233 LSKPSDDINSAMSN

-264 ISLLTPILGAG
+264 LSLLTPILGAG
-275 NITAQVSVDVDFTT
+275 NITAQVNVDVDFTT
-289 QNVTEEIVDP
+289 QNITEEVVDP
-299 ESSAIRSEQ
+299 EASALRSEQ
-308 ATQDITSEPEAQG
+308 ATQDITSEPQAQG

-338 DAPAVQSS
+338 ENPVPTQAQP
-346 GSNIKSQSSSSIKNY
+346 NIKSQSSSSIKNY
-361 EVSKRVTATRNPTG
+361 EVSKRVSTTTNPTG

-381 AAILIREK
+381 AAILIRDK
-389 FVTNEEGER
+389 LVTNELGEQ
-398 VLKKISDAEKASI
+398 VLQKISNEEKANLE
-411 QALVRDAIGFKEERG
+411 ALVRDAIGFRENRG
-426 DSITITG
+426 DSITISS
-433 GEFVEDIQLIDV
+433 GEFVEDLQVIEV

-456 LGKLFTILV
+456 LGKLFTILI

-482 VPGGEG
+482 IPTAGVAGGPG
-488 VGLPG
+488 
-493 GTISVADEDEE
+493 VAIAQDEDDEE
-504 EQEKIEVQEGESL
+504 AEDKIEVAEGESL

-567 MKEGS
+567 MKQS
-572 NASSEEQG
+572 SKSEEES

>member
-6 VTNVTNANKSIVGR
+6 VSNIDEGKISLIAKTSNAI
-20 ATSALTDIRRFM
+20 TDIRRIL

-40 LPTVLALVVT
+40 LPTALALIVT
-50 FIGIILFISMREP
+50 FIGILLFISLREP

-68 FSSLSEADKSK
+68 FSSLSESDKSK

-88 INVSLDSATGEIL
+88 IDVSLDSATGEVL

-122 LPSGYDNLNDLPMG
+122 LPNGYDNLNDLPMG

-146 RQGLENELARSI
+146 RQSLESELARSI

-171 AIPEKSVF
+171 ALPEKSVF
-179 IRERG
+179 VRDRSQ
-184 KPTASVFVKLGAGRS
+184 PTASIFVKLGAGRS
-199 LGGNQIRAIVH
+199 LGENQVRAIVH
-210 LVSSSVPN
+210 LVSSSVPS
-218 LPSENV
+218 LPSDNV

-233 LSKPTDDPTSAMSN
+233 LSKPTDGVTSAMSN
-247 RQLEYTMK
+247 RQLDYTMK

-264 ISLLTPILGAG
+264 ISLLTPILGVG
-275 NITAQVSVDVDFTT
+275 NITAQVNVDVDFTT
-289 QNVTEEIVDP
+289 QNITEEVVDP
-299 ESSAIRSEQ
+299 EGSAIRSEQ
-308 ATQDITSEPEAQG
+308 ATQDTTSEPEAQG

-338 DAPAVQSS
+338 ESPVSAQNNSK
-346 GSNIKSQSSSSIKNY
+346 IKSQSSSSIKNY
-361 EVSKRVTATRNPTG
+361 EVSKRVSTTTNPTG
-375 TIKRIV
+375 SIKRIV
-381 AAILIREK
+381 AAILIRDK
-389 FVTNEEGER
+389 LVTNELGEQ
-398 VLKKISDAEKASI
+398 VLQKVSNEEKANLE
-411 QALVRDAIGFKEERG
+411 ALIRDAIGFRENRG
-426 DSITITG
+426 DSITISS
-433 GEFVEDIQLIDV
+433 GEFIEDLDVIKV
-445 PWYENSAIREL
+445 PWYENTVVREL
-456 LGKLFTILV
+456 LGKLFTVLV

-482 VPGGEG
+482 VPSGA
-488 VGLPG
+488 VGTAGPG
-493 GTISVADEDEE
+493 ISMAEEEDEE
-504 EQEKIEVQEGESL
+504 EEDKIEVAEGESL

-567 MKEGS
+567 MKQ
-572 NASSEEQG
+572 NAKNTEES

>member
-6 VTNVTNANKSIVGR
+6 VSNINEGKSNLITKTSNAI
-20 ATSALTDIRRFM
+20 TDIRRIL

-40 LPTVLALVVT
+40 LPTALALIVT
-50 FIGIILFISMREP
+50 FIGIILFISFREP
-63 AKTTL
+63 SKTTL

-88 INVSLDSATGEIL
+88 INVSLDSATGEVL

-122 LPSGYDNLNDLPMG
+122 LPNGYDSLDNMPMG

-146 RQGLENELARSI
+146 RNGLENELARSI

-171 AIPEKSVF
+171 AIPDKSVF
-179 IRERG
+179 VRERG

-199 LGGNQIRAIVH
+199 LGENQIRAIVH

-233 LSKPTDDPTSAMSN
+233 LSKPSDDINSAMSN

-264 ISLLTPILGAG
+264 LSLLTPILGAG
-275 NITAQVSVDVDFTT
+275 NITAQVNVDVDFTT
-289 QNVTEEIVDP
+289 QNITEEVVDP
-299 ESSAIRSEQ
+299 EASALRSEQ
-308 ATQDITSEPEAQG
+308 ATQDITSEPQAQG

-338 DAPAVQSS
+338 ENPVPTQAQP
-346 GSNIKSQSSSSIKNY
+346 NIKSQSSSSIKNY
-361 EVSKRVTATRNPTG
+361 EVSKRVSTTTNPTG

-381 AAILIREK
+381 AAILIRDK
-389 FVTNEEGER
+389 LVINELGEQ
-398 VLKKISDAEKASI
+398 VLQKISDEEKANLE
-411 QALVRDAIGFKEERG
+411 ALVRDAIGFRENRG
-426 DSITITG
+426 DSITISS
-433 GEFVEDIQLIDV
+433 GEFVEDLQVVEV

-456 LGKLFTILV
+456 LGKLFTILI

-482 VPGGEG
+482 VPTAAVAGGPG
-488 VGLPG
+488 VA
-493 GTISVADEDEE
+493 IAQDEE
-504 EQEKIEVQEGESL
+504 EEEEDKIEVAEGESL

-567 MKEGS
+567 MKQ
-572 NASSEEQG
+572 NAKSEEES

>member
-6 VTNVTNANKSIVGR
+6 VTNANENKSNLITR
-20 ATSALTDIRRFM
+20 TNSYITNIRRFLD
-32 NEPAAKRA
+32 EPAAKRA
-40 LPTVLALVVT
+40 LPTVLALIVAFV
-50 FIGIILFISMREP
+50 GILIFISMKEP

-68 FSSLSEADKSK
+68 FSSLTEGDKAK
-79 VVESLRQNG
+79 VVESLRQKG
-88 INVSLDSATGEIL
+88 IDVSLDSATGEVL

-122 LPSGYDNLNDLPMG
+122 LPSGYDNLSDLPMG

-146 RQGLENELARSI
+146 RQSQESELARSI

-171 AIPEKSVF
+171 AIPDKSVF
-179 IRERG
+179 VREKG
-184 KPTASVFVKLGAGRS
+184 NPTASVFVKLGAGRS
-199 LGGNQIRAIVH
+199 LGENQVRAIVH

-233 LSKPTDDPTSAMSN
+233 LSRPTNDPTSALSN

-275 NITAQVSVDVDFTT
+275 NITAQVNVDVDFTT

-299 ESSAIRSEQ
+299 EGTALRSEQ
-308 ATQDITSEPEAQG
+308 ATQDLTSEPEAIG
-321 IPGAVANTPPL
+321 IPGAVANTPPI
-332 AAELAT
+332 AADLAT
-338 DAPAVQSS
+338 GAPESAPA
-346 GSNIKSQSSSSIKNY
+346 GSKVKSQSSSSIKNY
-361 EVSKRVTATRNPTG
+361 EISKRVTAIRNPTG
-375 TIKRIV
+375 QIKRIV
-381 AAILIREK
+381 AAILVRDKMVMNELGENVLQKLSEEEK
-389 FVTNEEGER
+389 SNLE
-398 VLKKISDAEKASI
+398 S
-411 QALVRDAIGFKEERG
+411 LVRDAIGFKQERG
-426 DSITITG
+426 DSITISS
-433 GEFVEDIQLIDV
+433 GEFVDEIALSTV

-470 FGALRPLLSRIL
+470 FGALRPLLNRIL
-482 VPGGEG
+482 VPA
-488 VGLPG
+488 G
-493 GTISVADEDEE
+493 GTMAEGSLGTGSMDEE
-504 EQEKIEVQEGESL
+504 EEEEDKIEVQEGESL

-531 SADMLDTANTY
+531 SPDMLDTANTY
-542 DDKVAIIRMIVG
+542 DDKVAVIRMIVG
-554 DEAGRVSSVFRNM
+554 DEAGRVSSVFKAL
-567 MKEGS
+567 MKQGNKKE
-572 NASSEEQG
+572 AEES